1 MVALKRAAVVDADNP
16 VAGDLFIN
24 QTGQLVLVDGPD
36 AVAQHLRGRLRIFL
50 GEWFLD
56 ERVGFP
62 YFRDVFIK
70 NPNHASILSSLRRTI
85 TGTPGISSVDELT
98 MAVDASRRA
107 VVSFRAR
114 LSDGGELAFGDFI
127 LGEF

>member
-1 MVALKRAAVVDADNP
+1 MVALKRAIVADADNP
-16 VAGDLFIN
+16 TAGDLFIDS
-24 QTGQLVLVDGPD
+24 TGQLVLVDGSD

-56 ERVGFP
+56 ERIGFP

-85 TGTPGISSVDELT
+85 TGTPGISGVDELT
-98 MAVDASRRA
+98 LSVNAARQA
-107 VVSFRAR
+107 VVSFRAQ
-114 LSDGGELAFGDFI
+114 LADGGDLDFGDFI
-127 LGEF
+127 LGDF